1 MSVETTQL
9 THHFLIAMPAMEDP
23 HFARAL
29 VYIAE
34 HNEQGALGVIINR
47 PIDMTLAELFERIDL
62 HLGES
67 TLASQPVFFGGPVA
81 TERGFVLHRPQG
93 DWHSTIAVQD
103 DIGLTSSL
111 DILQALCQA
120 NEPQD
125 VLVTLGYSG
134 WSAGQLEYELAQN
147 AWLST
152 KADPEVIFRLPP
164 EERLSAAMQ
173 NLGVSYSSLNLG
185 VGHA

>member
-23 HFARAL
+23 HFTRAL

-81 TERGFVLHRPQG
+81 TERGFVRHRPQG
-93 DWHSTIAVQD
+93 DWH
-103 DIGLTSSL
+103 
-111 DILQALCQA
+111 
-120 NEPQD
+120 EER
-125 VLVTLGYSG
+125 
-134 WSAGQLEYELAQN
+134 AGVEA
-147 AWLST
+147 
-152 KADPEVIFRLPP
+152 EVRPRRVRGRLP
-164 EERLSAAMQ
+164 
-173 NLGVSYSSLNLG
+173 V
-185 VGHA
+185 